1 MYTYC
6 PSFLRMKTITV
17 KANNHRYRLPL
28 PSLKSAM
35 PQSEHTPSPP
45 GELEDGHAVGLR
57 CEVMF
62 LDERYDKK
70 GEVEVVQRKGSKN
83 DGDESS
89 FSEYTI
95 VSKRCFNLKKELE
108 KNVLRIHSPH
118 ILKALAEVV
127 HYYPEQPTRFNRPIE
142 IEAPY
147 KVLFHHL
154 DELEKLCES
163 IEDDVARLHLNLLLK
178 FLDQQ
183 VGEET
188 KAVKQLNAN
197 GFTDFNTLWTIFK
210 PGELIIKGGKNP
222 RLVRL
227 EKVKCDENRN
237 CGKYLEIYYLYTDFD
252 GKRTGRASD
261 SHRIY
266 EKIEVPAP
274 TEITALSWY
283 PLKHYK
289 GDVESLIQRLH
300 ARGERFLDIKEVNIV
315 RYDGSFKYL
324 KEPPYDWYSNNEDSF
339 AGYWL
344 PRTTNGRVVLDCN
357 TCFEEFGTFKPTIT
371 HVLNPRDKE
380 IQPRCTLPDW
390 PLIDPILCPSFIYG
404 YDPNGKV
411 WGRFFIDQ
419 ITDAQWKSDAFE
431 FLILPSARKH
441 VIRSLVNSHRFPEPD
456 KVRDQG
462 ELKGKGLVILLHGA
476 PGSGKTLTAETVA
489 EHTKRV
495 ILSISSGSLGQR
507 VYDID
512 YKFKELLKYATA
524 WNAIVLIDEADV
536 FLEARQGGAASR
548 LEHNSIVAVFLRH
561 LEYFQGIIFLTSN
574 RIEGFDNAVKSRIHL
589 LLGYNAPDLDS
600 RRMLWKQML
609 GKIPPEEAAFDIE
622 EVLAMV
628 ESYPFNGREISNAA
642 NTLRTLGREDGGK
655 VTLEHFEM
663 MKQVWSSFD
672 AVQG

>member
-1 MYTYC
+1 
-6 PSFLRMKTITV
+6 
-17 KANNHRYRLPL
+17 
-28 PSLKSAM
+28 M

-45 GELEDGHAVGLR
+45 GELEDGPEVGLR

-83 DGDESS
+83 DGDESG

-108 KNVLRIHSPH
+108 KSVLRIHSPH

-127 HYYPEQPTRFNRPIE
+127 QYYPEQPTRFDRPIE

-154 DELEKLCES
+154 EELERLCES

-188 KAVKQLNAN
+188 KAVKQLNSN
-197 GFTDFNTLWTIFK
+197 GFTEFNTLWTIFK
-210 PGELIIKGGKNP
+210 PGELIIEGGKNP

-227 EKVKCDENRN
+227 EKVKYDENKIK
-237 CGKYLEIYYLYTDFD
+237 GKYLVIYYLYTDFD
-252 GKRTGRASD
+252 GKHTGRASS

-266 EKIEVPAP
+266 EKVEVPAP

-300 ARGERFLDIKEVNIV
+300 SRGERFLDIKAVNIV

-324 KEPPYDWYSNNEDSF
+324 KEPPYDWYSDEEDSF
-339 AGYWL
+339 TGYWL
-344 PRTTNGRVVLDCN
+344 PRTTNGRVVLDCK
-357 TCFEEFGTFKPTIT
+357 TY
-371 HVLNPRDKE
+371 KE

-390 PLIDPILCPSFIYG
+390 PLIDPTLCPPYIYG

-419 ITDAQWKSDAFE
+419 ITEARWKGDAFE
-431 FLILPSARKH
+431 SLILHSARKH
-441 VIRSLVNSHRFPEPD
+441 VIRSLVNSHRFPEPE

-495 ILSISSGSLGQR
+495 ILSISSGSLGQE
-507 VYDID
+507 VYEIN
-512 YKFKELLKYATA
+512 YKLKELLKYATA

-536 FLEARQGGAASR
+536 FLEARQGGVASR
-548 LEHNSIVAVFLRH
+548 LEHNSIVAVFLHH

-574 RIEGFDNAVKSRIHL
+574 RVDGFDCAVKSRIHL
-589 LLGYNAPDLDS
+589 LLGYNAPDLDA

-609 GKIPPEEAAFDIE
+609 GNIPPEEAVFDIE
-622 EVLAMV
+622 EALAMV
-628 ESYPFNGREISNAA
+628 ESYPFTGREISNAT
-642 NTLRTLGREDGGK
+642 NTLRTLGREDCGK

-672 AVQG
+672 SVQG